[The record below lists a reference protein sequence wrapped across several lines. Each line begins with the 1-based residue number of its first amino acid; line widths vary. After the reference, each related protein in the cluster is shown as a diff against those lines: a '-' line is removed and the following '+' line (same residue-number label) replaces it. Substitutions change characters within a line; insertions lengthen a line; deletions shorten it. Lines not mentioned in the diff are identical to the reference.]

1 MSKVLL
7 CSLVLAT
14 AATLAACDKT
24 SEDHAREAQV
34 HSQKA
39 EEKAAEGKVDRAAQ
53 EQAKAQEDRA
63 QANGAAASEGRHSPP
78 DSAVPGYIKTPS
90 KENP

>member
-1 MSKVLL
+1 MSKALL
-7 CSLVLAT
+7 CALVLAT

-24 SEDHAREAQV
+24 SEDHAQDAQV

-39 EEKAAEGKVDRAAQ
+39 QEKA
-53 EQAKAQEDRA
+53 AKAQEDRA
-63 QANGAAASEGRHSPP
+63 QANDAAATEGRNTPP

-90 KENP
+90 KANP

>member
-1 MSKVLL
+1 MSKALL
-7 CSLVLAT
+7 CALVLAT
-14 AATLAACDKT
+14 AATLAACNKT
-24 SEDHAREAQV
+24 SEDHAQDAQV

-39 EEKAAEGKVDRAAQ
+39 QEKAAEGKVERASQ

-63 QANGAAASEGRHSPP
+63 QANDAAATEGRNTPP

-90 KENP
+90 KANP